1 MNELGTG
8 DYISLGVLVVLIILS
23 GFFSSAETAL
33 TTVNKLRIR
42 SLVDAGNKR
51 AQKVDK
57 LISRPGKMLSAIL
70 IGNNIVNISLSAIAT
85 SLTIKLWGNYAT
97 GITTGVITLLV
108 LVFGEI
114 TPKTMATHKALKM
127 SMQYAGIIYAL
138 TIILTPVIFVV
149 EKISLVIIRLRGV
162 NPNQQST
169 VTEDELLTMVDVSHE
184 EGIIESEE
192 HEMINNVVDFGDSYA
207 KDVMVPKINMTCADI
222 ESTYDELVEIFKK
235 DKYTRLP
242 VYEDSIDNIVGIV
255 NLKDAFF
262 YEGDKAEF
270 NLRQIIREPYF
281 TFEHKKTSE
290 LLRELKKAANP
301 LAIIIDE
308 YGATAGLVSLE
319 DLVEEIVGEI
329 KDEYDYDEEE
339 NIVCVGEN
347 TYEVLGTTNLND
359 LEEALGL
366 AVDTEEYDSIAG
378 HVISLL
384 EHLPERGEEVSD
396 GPFTFKV
403 LKTDK
408 NRVEKIQ
415 VTIAPD
421 KTEGDVPMPEPDTDT
436 SAED

>member
-1 MNELGTG
+1 MNELGAG
-8 DYISLGVLVVLIILS
+8 DYISLGVLAVLLVLS

-33 TTVNKLRIR
+33 TTVNRLRIR
-42 SLVDAGNKR
+42 SLLEAGNKR
-51 AQKVDK
+51 AKKVDK
-57 LISRPGKMLSAIL
+57 LISKPGKMLSAIL

-85 SLTIKLWGNYAT
+85 SLTIKIWGNYAT
-97 GITTGVITLLV
+97 GITTGIITLLV

-114 TPKTMATHKALKM
+114 TPKTMATHKAEKM
-127 SMQYAGIIYAL
+127 SMQYAGCIYVL
-138 TIILTPVIFVV
+138 TVVLTPIIFVV
-149 EKISLVIIRLRGV
+149 EKISYIIIRLRGV
-162 NPNQQST
+162 NPNQQNT

-192 HEMINNVVDFGDSYA
+192 HEMITNVVDFGDSFA
-207 KDVMVPKINMTCADI
+207 KDIMVPKINMTCADVD
-222 ESTYDELVEIFKK
+222 SSYDELVEIFKK

-242 VYEDSIDNIVGIV
+242 VYEGSIDNIIGIV

-262 YEGDKAEF
+262 YEGDREKF

-290 LLRELKKAANP
+290 LLRELKKSANP

-308 YGATAGLVSLE
+308 YGATAGLVSIE

-339 NIVCVGEN
+339 NIVCVGDN
-347 TYEVLGTTNLND
+347 VYEVLGTTNLNE
-359 LEEALGL
+359 LEETLGL
-366 AVDTEEYDSIAG
+366 TVDTEEYDSIAG

-396 GPFTFKV
+396 GHFVFKV

-415 VTIAPD
+415 VTVTAENT
-421 KTEGDVPMPEPDTDT
+421 KEETDESDEEADN